1 MRSSPL
7 YALWCLAISLV
18 LVTQGAL
25 AAPTSPDQLIT
36 SLFNTSIERLRAEDA
51 AIQKDRNRLVTL
63 ADEIVVPYVSFEK
76 MAKQILGKNWRNIT
90 PDQQQRFT
98 TAFKNRLATLL
109 VEKYD
114 PKKEWKLKITNT
126 RIAPDGRIAVVGSEI
141 TDVTAAKVY
150 AISYRFFK
158 DPKADKW
165 MVFDVIVEG
174 ISVLT
179 SFQTACAEE
188 YRKSGIE
195 SLIKQMET
203 GELKTD
209 SDAKKS

>member
-1 MRSSPL
+1 MRMSPL
-7 YALWCLAISLV
+7 YLV
-18 LVTQGAL
+18 GYLIIGLLL
-25 AAPTSPDQLIT
+25 AARGAMASPTPPDQLIV
-36 SLFNTSIERLRAEDA
+36 SLFNTSIDRLRAEDA
-51 AIQKDRNRLVTL
+51 AIQKDRNRLVQL

-98 TAFKNRLATLL
+98 TAFKNRVATLL

-114 PKKEWKLKITNT
+114 PKKDWKLKITSS
-126 RIAPDGRIAVVGSEI
+126 RVSPDGRIAVVGSEI
-141 TDVTAAKVY
+141 TDVSAAKVY

-179 SFQTACAEE
+179 SFQTASAEV
-188 YRKSGIE
+188 YRKNGIE
-195 SLIKQMET
+195 SLIQQMET

-209 SDAKKS
+209 SDSKKS